1 MMLFLYKDRKML
13 ETLVLEK
20 RFQDA
25 GERDLTATTNT
36 GYFFVVL
43 LGLPICSF
51 VLVSSSLLG
60 EKTYCKITKP
70 FENSNESIMQ

>member
-20 RFQDA
+20 RIQDA

-36 GYFFVVL
+36 GYLWFYLVFLFVHL
-43 LGLPICSF
+43 F
-51 VLVSSSLLG
+51 W
-60 EKTYCKITKP
+60 
-70 FENSNESIMQ
+70 